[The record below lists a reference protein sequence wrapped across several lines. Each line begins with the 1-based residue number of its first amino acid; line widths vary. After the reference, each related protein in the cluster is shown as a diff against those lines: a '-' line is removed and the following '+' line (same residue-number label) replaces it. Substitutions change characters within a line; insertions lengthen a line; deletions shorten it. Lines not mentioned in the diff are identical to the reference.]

1 MKQPITFKPIRLAD
15 GRLIASLAQA
25 RDFMKRLPENA
36 VAQAHWKYV
45 RDLFL
50 TAADRREKYA
60 TEDARAQMTRAL
72 KIGGF
77 I

>member
-36 VAQAHWKYV
+36 VAQAHWKYA